1 MKPWLNKHKNW
12 LILVGITLFVIGLV
26 IAMYWSVQSIIHDV
40 ITNSG
45 NERQLV
51 DMIRANGPR
60 GIPIILSL
68 EILLAMFTVI
78 SANPVHILSG
88 LVYGIFW
95 GSLIS
100 ILGLA
105 IGNFLLFVLFK
116 QFNRTFSH
124 LIKPKKTKF
133 LSLNNVHKMKHPEY
147 LAFLIY
153 LMPGIPNL
161 VVPYMMARTKITF
174 RRYMISVTLATLPAV
189 LLCNLIG
196 HSLADGNWVMA
207 IMVTA
212 VAVIIVAVALFN
224 RKKIM
229 KLIRAQEETD
239 QRSK

>member
-1 MKPWLNKHKNW
+1 MRLWLNKHKNW
-12 LILVGITLFVIGLV
+12 LILLGITLFVVGLV
-26 IAMYWSVQSIIHDV
+26 IAMYLSVRLIIDDV
-40 ITNSG
+40 ITNAG

-51 DMIRANGPR
+51 DMIRANGLR
-60 GIPIILSL
+60 SIPIVLSL

-88 LVYGIFW
+88 LVYGIAW
-95 GSLIS
+95 GSLVS
-100 ILGLA
+100 LLGMA

-133 LSLNNVHKMKHPEY
+133 LSLGDVRQMKHPEY

-161 VVPYMMARTKITF
+161 IVPYMMARTKISF
-174 RRYMISVTLATLPAV
+174 RRYMISVTLATIPAI

-196 HSLADGNWVMA
+196 HSLADGNYVMA
-207 IMVTA
+207 TTVTI
-212 VAVIIVAVALFN
+212 VAVILIAAAWFN

-229 KLIRAQEETD
+229 KLIRAQEEVD
-239 QRSK
+239 QQS